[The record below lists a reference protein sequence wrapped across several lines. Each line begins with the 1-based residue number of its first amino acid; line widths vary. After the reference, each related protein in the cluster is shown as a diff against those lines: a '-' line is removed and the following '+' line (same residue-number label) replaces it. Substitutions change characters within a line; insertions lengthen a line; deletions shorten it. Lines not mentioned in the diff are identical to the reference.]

1 MNTSPAA
8 VEAFE
13 DLTAPDTLELLAKAP
28 DPVTAARLSRTQ
40 IRAALTR
47 ARRRDVDTKAT
58 RIHAALRTDYLRRDQ
73 VIDAASAATTRA
85 SIQILNTLREQI
97 AELAAQVE
105 AHLGRHPDAE
115 IILSQ
120 HGIDRPRA
128 RGMEH
133 RAALR
138 QLANRLVGILH
149 GCLKPRTPYDEA
161 TAWSPDAVDRAAAA

>member
-1 MNTSPAA
+1 M
-8 VEAFE
+8 V
-13 DLTAPDTLELLAKAP
+13 
-28 DPVTAARLSRTQ
+28 
-40 IRAALTR
+40 
-47 ARRRDVDTKAT
+47 
-58 RIHAALRTDYLRRDQ
+58 
-73 VIDAASAATTRA
+73 DAAYAATTRA

-105 AHLGRHPDAE
+105 AHFGRHPDAE

-120 HGIDRPRA
+120 PGIDRHRA

-161 TAWSPDAVDRAAAA
+161 TAWSPDAVDRALLLDNLCPGMSFSPARESRRG